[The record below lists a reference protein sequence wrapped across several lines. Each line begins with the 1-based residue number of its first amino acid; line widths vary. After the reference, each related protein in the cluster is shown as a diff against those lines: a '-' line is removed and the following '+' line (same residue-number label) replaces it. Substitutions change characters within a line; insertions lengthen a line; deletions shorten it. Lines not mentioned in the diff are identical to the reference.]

1 LLSFRVLSFR
11 FFGGKSTIF
20 RFQTNLKPKTPKLRP
35 AYSAAVDLFVLATTL
50 VVLALAAV
58 VFGHL
63 LGSQLLGS
71 HLLRSQLAGGQ
82 IPGSQDFRLDL
93 TTPPLTKVATPLAT
107 CALLVDTLDV
117 AAVLAVDLSMEHFF
131 SETLA
136 AAVLAFWQQD

>member
-1 LLSFRVLSFR
+1 
-11 FFGGKSTIF
+11 
-20 RFQTNLKPKTPKLRP
+20 
-35 AYSAAVDLFVLATTL
+35 LFVLATTL
-50 VVLALAAV
+50 AVLALAAD

-82 IPGSQDFRLDL
+82 ILGSQDFMFDFV
-93 TTPPLTKVATPLAT
+93 TPPLTKVATPLAI
-107 CALLVDTLDV
+107 CALLVDTLA
-117 AAVLAVDLSMEHFF
+117 AAVLEVDGSMQHFF